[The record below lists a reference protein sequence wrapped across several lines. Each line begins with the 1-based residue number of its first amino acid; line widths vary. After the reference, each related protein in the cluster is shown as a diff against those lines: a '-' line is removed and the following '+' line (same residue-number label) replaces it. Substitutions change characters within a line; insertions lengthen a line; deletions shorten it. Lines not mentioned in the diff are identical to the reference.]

1 MVWRAAAHVMP
12 DGSGT
17 TWARARHERQA
28 GRNQGMALDWDKL
41 RIFHAAAEAGSFT
54 HAADVLNLS
63 QSAISRQVASLE
75 QEIGAPLFHRHAR
88 GLVLSEQGELLF
100 QTAAEVLKRLEMVRM
115 QLTETRE
122 KPTGRLRVTTTVGLG
137 SGWLTERAKEFL
149 ELYPELELQ
158 LVLDNEEIDLTMR
171 KADAAIR
178 LRQPQQPDLIQ
189 RRLFT
194 VHLHVYAAPSYLQR
208 FGTPETVQDLSQH
221 RLITF
226 GEPAPQ
232 YLRNLNTLETVGL
245 PDGQSRSSILQI
257 NNLMSIKA
265 AIERG
270 IGLALLPDYMIDK
283 NSKLVQVLPEMEMPT
298 FDTYLCYPEQLRNSA
313 KLKVFRDF
321 LISKAR
327 TWSY

>member
-1 MVWRAAAHVMP
+1 
-12 DGSGT
+12 
-17 TWARARHERQA
+17 
-28 GRNQGMALDWDKL
+28 MALDWDKL

-54 HAADVLNLS
+54 HAADQLNLS
-63 QSAISRQVASLE
+63 QSAISRQVAALE

-100 QTAAEVLKRLEMVRM
+100 QTTNDVIKRLESVQM
-115 QLTETRE
+115 QLSETQE
-122 KPTGRLRVTTTVGLG
+122 KPTGKLRVTTTVGLG

-149 ELYPELELQ
+149 ELYPEVELQ
-158 LVLDNEEIDLTMR
+158 LVFDNEEIDLTMR

-178 LRQPQQPDLIQ
+178 LRAPQQPDLIQ

-194 VHLHVYAAPSYLQR
+194 VHLHVYASPAYLSR
-208 FGTPETVQDLSQH
+208 FGRPRSIEELDKH
-221 RLITF
+221 RIVTF
-226 GEPAPQ
+226 GEPTPS
-232 YLRNLNTLETVGL
+232 YLRNLNALETVGL
-245 PDGQSRSSILQI
+245 PDNQVRSPILQI
-257 NNLMSIKA
+257 NNLMSIKLV
-265 AIERG
+265 IESG

-283 NSKLVQVLPEMEMPT
+283 QSKLVQVLPDVDLPT
-298 FDTYLCYPEQLRNSA
+298 FDTYFCYPEQLRNAA

>member
-1 MVWRAAAHVMP
+1 
-12 DGSGT
+12 
-17 TWARARHERQA
+17 
-28 GRNQGMALDWDKL
+28 MALDWDKL

>member
-1 MVWRAAAHVMP
+1 
-12 DGSGT
+12 
-17 TWARARHERQA
+17 
-28 GRNQGMALDWDKL
+28 MALDWDKL

-54 HAADVLNLS
+54 HAANALNLS
-63 QSAISRQVASLE
+63 QSAISRQVAALE
-75 QEIGAPLFHRHAR
+75 QEIGTPLFHRHAR
-88 GLVLSEQGELLF
+88 GLVLSEAGELLY
-100 QTAAEVLKRLEMVRM
+100 QTATDVLKRLETVRM
-115 QLTETRE
+115 QLTDTRE
-122 KPTGRLRVTTTVGLG
+122 KPQGRLRVTTTVGLG
-137 SGWLTERAKEFL
+137 SGWLTQRAQEFL

-158 LVLDNEEIDLTMR
+158 LVFDNEEIDLTMR
-171 KADAAIR
+171 KADCAIR

-208 FGTPETVQDLSQH
+208 YGRPETIEDLDRH
-221 RLITF
+221 RIITF
-226 GEPAPQ
+226 GEPAPD

-245 PDGQSRSSILQI
+245 PDGQTRRPILQI
-257 NNLMSIKA
+257 NNLMAMKS

-283 NSKLVQVLPEMEMPT
+283 ESKLVQVLPEMEMPA
-298 FDTYLCYPEQLRNSA
+298 FNTYLCYPEQLRDAA

-327 TWSY
+327 TWAF